1 MHTYNARTHRQT
13 PRIHKLEHERDFVVV
28 RERVVEL
35 HQLRENKRSQRQWGA
50 EEGMH
55 DAYDVLVIGIRYAGD
70 AHILCW

>member
-1 MHTYNARTHRQT
+1 M
-13 PRIHKLEHERDFVVV
+13 
-28 RERVVEL
+28 EL

-55 DAYDVLVIGIRYAGD
+55 DTYDVLVIGIRYAGD